1 MIVSTAPS
9 DNHKPATGG
18 WERLALA
25 DADVFLLRDF
35 IAHDSSSEILQLL
48 IEQTAWR
55 SESIRLWGKLYAQPR
70 LTAWHGDPGRDYTYS
85 GLTMKAEP
93 WTPLLQTL
101 KAEIEQAT
109 GATFNSVLLNY
120 YRHERDSVGY
130 HSDDEK
136 ELGPEPTIASL
147 SLGETRTFVFKS
159 KSKRHKPMRIALD
172 DGSLLLMKGPTQR
185 HWLHAIE
192 KETRSCGPRINLT
205 FRTILPSF

>member
-1 MIVSTAPS
+1 MIVSSAQP
-9 DNHKPATGG
+9 DNLKSATRG
-18 WERLALA
+18 WERLALP
-25 DADVFLLRDF
+25 DAAAFLLRDF
-35 IAHDSSSEILQLL
+35 VASGVAPAILRLL

-55 SESIRLWGKLYAQPR
+55 SESIKLWGKLYAQPR

-109 GATFNSVLLNY
+109 GTTFNSVLLNY
-120 YRHERDSVGY
+120 YRNERDSVGY

-136 ELGPEPTIASL
+136 ELGPEPIIASL
-147 SLGETRTFVFKS
+147 SLGETRTFIFKS
-159 KSKRHKPMRIALD
+159 KGKRHKPMRLALE

-185 HWLHAIE
+185 NWLHAIE

-205 FRTILPSF
+205 FRTILPNG